1 MPQGPLACPH
11 HSIPHVIPL
20 LLAANPLPV
29 GSYVPFTPPATSPLA
44 GQASFLGEMAPV
56 ETFDPVARA
65 GVLAQQ
71 MPRQW
76 RGTYQPFAGGA
87 PLTVELTLASATAL
101 GQMVD
106 VRGQITVGSVSA
118 PVQGNLNAK
127 SDQLDLLLLGKL
139 EMTGLELGGEFL
151 GLQGFGLSGWV
162 APRLTNPGGQLVLTP
177 VVASAPSAGSVIRGL
192 W

>member
-1 MPQGPLACPH
+1 MPRGPLAFPH
-11 HSIPHVIPL
+11 HSILHVLPL

-76 RGTYQPFAGGA
+76 SGTYQPFAGGA

-177 VVASAPSAGSVIRGL
+177 VVASAPSAGPVIRGL